1 MSQPLNPDAILKQ
14 LTEFAQ
20 YVQTVLKD
28 PAFWPQFITIVVVF
42 AIARW
47 LVSPLI
53 HRFLDLMMKYTQR
66 VPSFRR
72 LWNTLREI
80 STPVAWL
87 LLQWIAIHVA
97 VYLELRTG
105 ALVTVVS
112 LLTAWVLIRLAST
125 LVENATIA
133 RIITISAWSV
143 AALNIFGL
151 LDATM
156 VLLDSWAINIG
167 QIRLSPL
174 SVLRIG
180 FSLWFALWLA
190 TALSSLLEKRLERS
204 KTTNASTRV
213 LISKL
218 TRISLVLLAILIALT
233 SVGIDLTALAIFSGA
248 LGVGLGFGLQK
259 IFSNL
264 VSGIILLMDKSIK
277 PGDVISLGTTF
288 GWINYL
294 GLRYTSVITRD
305 GIEHLIPNEE
315 LITQRVENWSF
326 SDNLVRLKAPIGI
339 SYDSDVRMAM
349 KLCIEAAE
357 MIPRVEL
364 TPEPRVQLMGFGDS
378 SVNLELR
385 IWIDDPQQGR
395 ANILS
400 EVLLNVWDKF
410 HEHGITIPFPQRDL
424 HVKSVLGETEIA
436 ALRAADIKRET
447 SSLSSG
453 DLDAEMDADSK

>member
-1 MSQPLNPDAILKQ
+1 MAQPLNIDTILKQ
-14 LTEFAQ
+14 LTEFFQ

-28 PAFWPQFITIVVVF
+28 PTFWPQFITIIVVF

-53 HRFLDLMMKYTQR
+53 DRFLDLMMKYTQR

-72 LWNTLREI
+72 LWNALRDI
-80 STPVAWL
+80 SIPISWL
-87 LLQWIAIHVA
+87 VLQWLALQVA
-97 VYLELRTG
+97 GYMELRTG
-105 ALVTVVS
+105 ALVTMVS

-133 RIITISAWSV
+133 RIIAISAWSV

-151 LDATM
+151 LEATM
-156 VLLDSWAINIG
+156 TLLDSWSINVG

-174 SVLRIG
+174 SALRIA

-190 TALSSLLEKRLERS
+190 TALSTLLEKRLERS

-218 TRISLVLLAILIALT
+218 TRISLVLLAILIALS

-264 VSGIILLMDKSIK
+264 VSGVILLMDKSIK

-288 GWINYL
+288 GWINYH

-326 SDNLVRLKAPIGI
+326 SNNLVRLKAPIGI
-339 SYDSDVRMAM
+339 SYDSDVRLAM
-349 KLCIEAAE
+349 KLCTEAAE
-357 MIPRVEL
+357 MNPRVL
-364 TPEPRVQLMGFGDS
+364 LDPEPRVQLIGFGDS
-378 SVNLELR
+378 SVNLEMR

-395 ANILS
+395 TNILS

-410 HEHGITIPFPQRDL
+410 HEHGIKIPFPQRDL
-424 HVKSVLGETEIA
+424 HVKSVLGETEIT
-436 ALRAADIKRET
+436 ALRET
-447 SSLSSG
+447 THKQNNSTLTNG
-453 DLDAEMDADSK
+453 GHDAEMAAD